1 MPKKTSGGGNQK
13 HRARKFEVGDNCPTR
28 LDTADPEK
36 GECYA
41 VVMRREQG
49 GAKVLCEDG
58 ATIFCH
64 IRGKF
69 RLHKRNNYLTQ
80 GTGVIVA
87 KRDYERRDTHC
98 DLVRVF
104 ESSEVLRIPSLTAL
118 CRKAGGDE
126 HADDDGLLQELL
138 DGCITAKTTTAAE
151 AAATAAAVD
160 DPIALDFDDI

>member
-1 MPKKTSGGGNQK
+1 MPKKSSGGGNQK

-58 ATIFCH
+58 ASIFCH

-104 ESSEVLRIPSLTAL
+104 DSAEVLRIPTLTVL
-118 CRKAGGDE
+118 CRKAGGEEGVDDE
-126 HADDDGLLQELL
+126 ETLQALQALL
-138 DGCITAKTTTAAE
+138 DGPPSSSA
-151 AAATAAAVD
+151 AAATAAAAAD
-160 DPIALDFDDI
+160 DPALALDFDDI